1 MSEAFALGILSRL
14 HDAEP
19 VDLDALLAADAGPK
33 GGALPTG
40 AGAPLSPALWQFDAG
55 WACLGIRVTEPSEDV
70 TALARHLAATAVE
83 RGIIP
88 VILSTLDQSGFER
101 FGFRVERLSGAT
113 PEARAAEEAELQ
125 GFWNF
130 ALILDAADLA
140 LMG

>member
-1 MSEAFALGILSRL
+1 MTETFALDILTRL
-14 HDAEP
+14 LDAAP
-19 VDLDALLAADAGPK
+19 RDLDAGLAASGLPK
-33 GGALPTG
+33 GGALASGPVV
-40 AGAPLSPALWQFDAG
+40 PLSPALWQRDEG
-55 WACLGIRVTEPSEDV
+55 WACLGIRVTEPPDDV
-70 TALARHLAATAVE
+70 TALARRLAAVAVE

-88 VILSTLDQSGFER
+88 VILSPLDQSGFER

-140 LMG
+140 AIG

>member
-1 MSEAFALGILSRL
+1 MTETFALDILARL
-14 HDAEP
+14 VDAAP
-19 VDLDALLAADAGPK
+19 RDLDAGLAGSGQPK
-33 GGALPTG
+33 GGALACAPG
-40 AGAPLSPALWQFDAG
+40 VPLSPALWQRDEG
-55 WACLGIRVTEPSEDV
+55 WACLGIRVTEPPDDV
-70 TALARHLAATAVE
+70 TTLARRLAAVAVE

-88 VILSTLDQSGFER
+88 VILSSLDQSGFER

-140 LMG
+140 AIG